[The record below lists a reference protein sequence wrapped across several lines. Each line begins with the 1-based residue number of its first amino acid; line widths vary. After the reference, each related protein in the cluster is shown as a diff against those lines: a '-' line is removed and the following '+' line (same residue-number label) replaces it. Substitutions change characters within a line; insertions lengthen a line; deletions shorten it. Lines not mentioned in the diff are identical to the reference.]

1 MNVLTPSAGIQQ
13 KLEMDLEKQKEK
25 AQKTAKSLVAASM
38 RKRSAAE
45 AKEQKK
51 KKAKGSSKGQQPQD
65 EDMLQALEAQL
76 QATTEE
82 LKSAEDAEKRDKE
95 AQLAIEKALNDIK
108 MPTAVPL
115 TVMSS
120 SHEGSG
126 EDVSARTKA
135 LQDAL
140 QKQKQQL
147 QSRAAGQEVSV
158 TAAVSSDSLMG
169 LPALLANLRRS
180 GTLTAK
186 GKKKSEKDKQ
196 QAVGDVLKLGKH
208 LLK

>member
-51 KKAKGSSKGQQPQD
+51 KKAKGSSKGQQPQE
-65 EDMLQALEAQL
+65 EDILQALEAQL

-126 EDVSARTKA
+126 EDMSARATA

-186 GKKKSEKDKQ
+186 GGKKKSEKDKQ
-196 QAVGDVLKLGKH
+196 QAVGDVLKLGGI
-208 LLK
+208 